1 MRKIDGITYISAKE
15 YAEMMNLTVG
25 RVSQIKTELPF
36 VKFEEFGIELINFD
50 LLTLSQTE
58 KTRQQ
63 AKFQTATP
71 IHELSYKD
79 LGNYFGK
86 FMMDLVTFKGLA
98 DSQIADLQ
106 EKATDLHQKS
116 EIVENEKTVLL
127 SQFSNITAEIVALNE
142 VLEEERK
149 TNESLKVALLEE
161 ETTNEAL
168 YLQSDL
174 LSKELQQLK
183 TLQKEEK
190 HALDIKIIENKN
202 LLADNENLKARI
214 ATMELSAKNETD
226 FKTDFKEEFKEFKEF
241 VMKKIK

>member
-1 MRKIDGITYISAKE
+1 MRKIDGISYISAKE

-58 KTRQQ
+58 KTLQQ
-63 AKFQTATP
+63 AKFQTVTP

-86 FMMDLVTFKGLA
+86 FIMDLVTFKGLA

-106 EKATDLHQKS
+106 EKTATLTQQS
-116 EIVENEKTVLL
+116 EIIENEKTVLL

-142 VLEEERK
+142 VLEEKRK
-149 TNESLKVALLEE
+149 VNESLKVALLEE
-161 ETTNEAL
+161 ETTNETFC
-168 YLQSDL
+168 LQSDL
-174 LSKELQQLK
+174 LSMELQHLK

-190 HALDIKIIENKN
+190 HALEIKVIENKN
-202 LLADNENLKARI
+202 LLAENENLKACI
-214 ATMELSAKNETD
+214 ATMELSAQNEA
-226 FKTDFKEEFKEFKEF
+226 DFKEEFKQLKEL

>member
-1 MRKIDGITYISAKE
+1 M
-15 YAEMMNLTVG
+15 
-25 RVSQIKTELPF
+25 
-36 VKFEEFGIELINFD
+36 
-50 LLTLSQTE
+50 
-58 KTRQQ
+58 
-63 AKFQTATP
+63 
-71 IHELSYKD
+71 
-79 LGNYFGK
+79 
-86 FMMDLVTFKGLA
+86 
-98 DSQIADLQ
+98 
-106 EKATDLHQKS
+106 
-116 EIVENEKTVLL
+116 
-127 SQFSNITAEIVALNE
+127 ALNE

-190 HALDIKIIENKN
+190 HALEIKIIENKN
-202 LLADNENLKARI
+202 LLAENENLKARI

-226 FKTDFKEEFKEFKEF
+226 FKEEFKEFKEF

>member
-1 MRKIDGITYISAKE
+1 MYISAKE

-58 KTRQQ
+58 KTLQQ

-127 SQFSNITAEIVALNE
+127 NQFSNITAEIVALNE

-174 LSKELQQLK
+174 LSKELQHLK

-202 LLADNENLKARI
+202 LLAENENLKARI

-226 FKTDFKEEFKEFKEF
+226 FKEEFKQFKEF

>member
-1 MRKIDGITYISAKE
+1 MRKIDGIAYISAKE

-25 RVSQIKTELPF
+25 RVSQIKAELPF

-58 KTRQQ
+58 KTLQQ

-174 LSKELQQLK
+174 LSKELQHLK

-202 LLADNENLKARI
+202 LLAENENLKARI

-226 FKTDFKEEFKEFKEF
+226 FKTDFKEEFKQFKEF

>member
-15 YAEMMNLTVG
+15 YAEMMNVTVG

-50 LLTLSQTE
+50 LLTLSQAE
-58 KTRQQ
+58 KTLQQ
-63 AKFQTATP
+63 AKFQTTTP

-86 FMMDLVTFKGLA
+86 FIMDLVTFKGLA

-106 EKATDLHQKS
+106 AKITDLHQKF
-116 EIVENEKTVLL
+116 EIVENEKATLL
-127 SQFSNITAEIVALNE
+127 NEFSNITAEIATLNTI
-142 VLEEERK
+142 LDNERQI
-149 TNESLKVALLEE
+149 NESLKVALLEE
-161 ETTNEAL
+161 ETTNETL
-168 YLQSDL
+168 SLQSDL
-174 LSKELQQLK
+174 LSMELQHLK

-190 HALDIKIIENKN
+190 YALEIKNIENKN
-202 LLADNENLKARI
+202 LATENENLKARI
-214 ATMELSAKNETD
+214 AAMELAAKNETD
-226 FKTDFKEEFKEFKEF
+226 FKEEFKQLKEL

>member
-1 MRKIDGITYISAKE
+1 MRKIDGINYISAKE

-58 KTRQQ
+58 KTLAQ

-86 FMMDLVTFKGLA
+86 FIMDLVTFKGLA
-98 DSQIADLQ
+98 DSQISDLQ
-106 EKATDLHQKS
+106 EKTTDLRQKS
-116 EIVENEKTVLL
+116 EIVENEKATLL
-127 SQFSNITAEIVALNE
+127 NELSKVTTEKDALNTI
-142 VLEEERK
+142 LDNERQI
-149 TNESLKVALLEE
+149 NENLKVALLEE
-161 ETTNEAL
+161 ETTNETL
-168 YLQSDL
+168 CLQSDL
-174 LSKELQQLK
+174 LSMELQHLK

-190 HALDIKIIENKN
+190 HALEIKSIENKN
-202 LLADNENLKARI
+202 LLAENENLKARI
-214 ATMELSAKNETD
+214 AAMELATKNEA
-226 FKTDFKEEFKEFKEF
+226 DFKEEFKQLKEL

>member
-1 MRKIDGITYISAKE
+1 MRKIDGISYISAKE

-58 KTRQQ
+58 KTLAQ

-71 IHELSYKD
+71 IHELSYKE

-86 FMMDLVTFKGLA
+86 FIMDLVTFKGLA
-98 DSQIADLQ
+98 DSQITDLQ
-106 EKATDLHQKS
+106 EKTTDLRQKS
-116 EIVENEKTVLL
+116 EILENEKATL
-127 SQFSNITAEIVALNE
+127 SDELSKITAEIATLNTI
-142 VLEEERK
+142 LDNERQI
-149 TNESLKVALLEE
+149 NENLKVALLEE

-168 YLQSDL
+168 CLQSDL
-174 LSKELQQLK
+174 LSMELKHLK

-190 HALDIKIIENKN
+190 HTLEIKSIE
-202 LLADNENLKARI
+202 NENLKAQI
-214 ATMELSAKNETD
+214 AAMELSAKNETD
-226 FKTDFKEEFKEFKEF
+226 FKEEFKQLKEF

>member
-1 MRKIDGITYISAKE
+1 MRKIDGISYISAKE

-58 KTRQQ
+58 KTLAQ

-86 FMMDLVTFKGLA
+86 FIMDLVTFKGLA

-106 EKATDLHQKS
+106 EKTTDLRQKS
-116 EIVENEKTVLL
+116 EIVENEKATLL
-127 SQFSNITAEIVALNE
+127 NELSKITAEIATLNTI
-142 VLEEERK
+142 LNNERQI
-149 TNESLKVALLEE
+149 NESLKVSLLAE
-161 ETTNEAL
+161 ETTNETL
-168 YLQSDL
+168 CLQSDL
-174 LSKELQQLK
+174 LSMELQHLK

-190 HALDIKIIENKN
+190 HALEIKNIE
-202 LLADNENLKARI
+202 NENLKAQI
-214 ATMELSAKNETD
+214 AKMELSAKNETD
-226 FKTDFKEEFKEFKEF
+226 FKEEFKQFKEF
-241 VMKKIK
+241 VIKKIK

>member
-25 RVSQIKTELPF
+25 RVSQIKAELPF

-50 LLTLSQTE
+50 LLTLSQSE
-58 KTRQQ
+58 KTLQI

-86 FMMDLVTFKGLA
+86 FIMDLVTFKGLA

-106 EKATDLHQKS
+106 EKVTDLRQKS
-116 EIVENEKTVLL
+116 EIIENEKITL
-127 SQFSNITAEIVALNE
+127 SDQISKIIVEMAALNE

-149 TNESLKVALLEE
+149 TNESLKLALLEE
-161 ETTNEAL
+161 EMTNETL
-168 YLQSDL
+168 CLQSDL
-174 LSKELQQLK
+174 FSKELQHFK
-183 TLQKEEK
+183 TLQNEEK
-190 HALDIKIIENKN
+190 HALEIKIIENKN
-202 LLADNENLKARI
+202 LLTENENLKARI
-214 ATMELSAKNETD
+214 ATMELTVKNE
-226 FKTDFKEEFKEFKEF
+226 TDFKEEFKQFKEL